1 MYQKIKKLSGCR
13 EGLHTKK
20 TTCNALSKIEVH
32 HYILQSCPVGQIG
45 GFASPIL
52 AIGSHLWHLFQG
64 GREEGGGVLY

>member
-1 MYQKIKKLSGCR
+1 MYQKSRNYQGVGKVYIQK
-13 EGLHTKK
+13 KK

-52 AIGSHLWHLFQG
+52 AIGSHL
-64 GREEGGGVLY
+64 

>member
-1 MYQKIKKLSGCR
+1 MYQKKSRNYQGVGKVYIQ
-13 EGLHTKK
+13 KK

-52 AIGSHLWHLFQG
+52 AIGSHL
-64 GREEGGGVLY
+64 